1 MKTYSYIVSILIA
14 TLTIVSCENEL
25 PFRIKDNPPKLVMN
39 ALIDAE
45 NQTNLLFLN
54 LTGKETTTH
63 IQNATVE
70 VRVNGQLTESLRPL
84 PPESEENRQCR
95 FSITS
100 RFTPGDVVRI
110 DAITDDG
117 QYHAWAEVTVPQR
130 PAGIE
135 NIDTLTVPMQ
145 EYGYTTNYLRYRITF
160 KDRPDETNY
169 YRIVVDKQTTLWKYN
184 HEEEGDT
191 YIFWKKHSYSFIGRE
206 DIVLTDGQPSTGD
219 EEDNGMFDTA
229 RNIYGVFDDSRFKNT
244 SYTMTVYNS
253 THIETV
259 NEGYFDAM
267 DVIIRLKSITE
278 TEYYYLKAL
287 NSVDSDVYDETID
300 EPIKYPGNVQGG
312 TGIVGISTEISKVVP
327 IFTSHHHNRKR

>member
-25 PFRIKDNPPKLVMN
+25 PFSIKDNPPKLVMN

-84 PPESEENRQCR
+84 PPESEENHQCR

-145 EYGYTTNYLRYRITF
+145 EYGHTTDYLRYRITF

-312 TGIVGISTEISKVVP
+312 TGIVGISTEVSKVVP

>member
-25 PFRIKDNPPKLVMN
+25 PFSIKDNPPKLVMN

-84 PPESEENRQCR
+84 SPESEENRQCR

-145 EYGYTTNYLRYRITF
+145 EYGHTTDYLRYRITF

-312 TGIVGISTEISKVVP
+312 TGIVGISTEVSKVVP